1 MTKKRNPW
9 SRKGDFGHLLV
20 IGGNEYYAGAPY
32 FVGMAALRAGC
43 DMVTIAAPERA
54 ADIIASYSPNVITH
68 PLSGLHLKPGNVLE
82 IMEIVK
88 GKTAVTI
95 GNGLGKERGTLEATA
110 HIINKLEIP
119 CVIDGDAIDR
129 MRGRL
134 ENVVITPHAGEFE
147 KLTGVKVGTY
157 IGERKNAAQAVAK
170 ELGCVILLKGHVDVV
185 TDGKRTVINKTGNS
199 YMTKGGTGD
208 VLAGVTGALLCQGF
222 SLFDAAKHAA
232 YVTGKAG
239 DIAARERKT
248 SLLATDVIECL
259 HRAVR

>member
-1 MTKKRNPW
+1 MKAAKPRNPW

-20 IGGNEYYAGAPY
+20 IGGNEYYTGAPY
-32 FVGMAALRAGC
+32 LVGMAALRAGC
-43 DMVTIAAPERA
+43 DLVTVAAPERA
-54 ADIIASYSPNVITH
+54 ADIIASYSPDIITH
-68 PLSGLHLKPGNVLE
+68 PLRGLWLKPVNVPE

-110 HIINKLEIP
+110 QIINKLEIP

-134 ENVVITPHAGEFE
+134 ENTIITPHAGEFE
-147 KLTGVKVGTY
+147 RLTGVKVASMS
-157 IGERKNAAQAVAK
+157 ERKSAAQAAAK

-185 TDGKRTVINKTGNS
+185 TDGKRTALNKTGNVC
-199 YMTKGGTGD
+199 MTKGGTGD

-222 SLFDAAKHAA
+222 ALFEAARRAA

-239 DIAARERKT
+239 DIAARKRKA

-259 HRAVR
+259 HRAL